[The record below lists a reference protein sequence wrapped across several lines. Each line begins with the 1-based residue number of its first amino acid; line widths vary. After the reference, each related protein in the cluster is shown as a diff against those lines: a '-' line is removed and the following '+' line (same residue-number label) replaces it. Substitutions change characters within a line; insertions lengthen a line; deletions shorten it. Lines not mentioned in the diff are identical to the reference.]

1 MIFDEF
7 ETESITEEDLDKA
20 LASGFRHF
28 GTHFYRYQFANH
40 NENIATVLPLRIRLA
55 DFSFSNSQK
64 KLLRK
69 NQDLTH
75 TFQPAFIDD
84 EKHDMFD
91 EHKERF
97 QDHIPFSIYSFLS
110 EEPATVPCKTEECV
124 VYSQNKMI
132 AVSFLDIG
140 KNSTSSVYAMFKLD
154 YSKRS
159 LGTYTM
165 LLEIQYSINTKKEYY
180 YPGYAYDISSFYDYK
195 KNFEALEY
203 LDWDDL
209 EWKPLK

>member
-7 ETESITEEDLDKA
+7 ETESITDEDLDKA

-28 GTHFYRYQFANH
+28 GTHFYRYQFANY

-55 DFSFSNSQK
+55 DFSFSHSQK
-64 KLLRK
+64 RLLRK

-75 TFQPAFIDD
+75 TFRPAFIDD
-84 EKHDMFD
+84 EKCDMFH

-97 QDHIPFSIYSFLS
+97 QDHIPSSIYSFLS
-110 EEPATVPCKTEECV
+110 EEPATVPCITKECV
-124 VYSQNKMI
+124 VFSENKMI

-140 KNSTSSVYAMFKLD
+140 KNSTSSVYGMFKLD

-165 LLEIQYSINTKKEYY
+165 LLEIQYSIDTNKSYY

-195 KNFEALEY
+195 KKFEALEY